1 MKNATGGGRNS
12 PPSSKFQSLHN
23 RFINESLERIPE
35 DPKRSR
41 EYCESIPPS
50 PPPPSPPCGVSWMSD
65 AVEATEEAKIK
76 SKSKIK
82 NKPKRAKNKR
92 QTNEKRDATRVNN
105 RKRLTITDAGDANGA
120 SRERDPAAFFFLFF
134 YTFILPL
141 FHNFVLRFRFLKYF
155 ICNCSWNRIAAREPR
170 ALAAAA
176 LNNSGTAR

>member
-1 MKNATGGGRNS
+1 
-12 PPSSKFQSLHN
+12 
-23 RFINESLERIPE
+23 
-35 DPKRSR
+35 
-41 EYCESIPPS
+41 
-50 PPPPSPPCGVSWMSD
+50 MSD

-155 ICNCSWNRIAAREPR
+155 ICNCS
-170 ALAAAA
+170 
-176 LNNSGTAR
+176 